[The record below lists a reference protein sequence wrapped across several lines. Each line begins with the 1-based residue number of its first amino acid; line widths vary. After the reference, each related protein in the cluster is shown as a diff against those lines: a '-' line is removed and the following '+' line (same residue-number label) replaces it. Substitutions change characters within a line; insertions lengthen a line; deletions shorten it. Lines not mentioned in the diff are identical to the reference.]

1 MRRLFWVGVGVALT
15 VVVVRQGRALLERY
29 APPEATAAVA
39 GAGRLARAAEGAR
52 REFAAG
58 FAERERALRE
68 ALVGDVDVDK
78 LRAEAPARRAA
89 LRETF
94 GGRHAAPPEWAEN
107 PTEDPDDDDGYAFF

>member
-58 FAERERALRE
+58 FAERERALRD
-68 ALVGDVDVDK
+68 ALVGDVDLDK

-89 LRETF
+89 LRESF
-94 GGRHAAPPEWAEN
+94 GGRHAAPPEWADN